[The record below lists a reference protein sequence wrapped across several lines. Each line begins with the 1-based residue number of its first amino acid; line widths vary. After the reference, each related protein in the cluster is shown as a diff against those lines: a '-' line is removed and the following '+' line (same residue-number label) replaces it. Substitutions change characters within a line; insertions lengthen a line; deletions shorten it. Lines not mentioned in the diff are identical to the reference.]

1 MYENYK
7 RYVLRLN
14 QVIEMQSSK
23 GDFAPILRSPL
34 NEAEFERVWSST
46 TGQIAMAGFNRFEPS
61 EFNENQQL
69 SNWAKAA

>member
-14 QVIEMQSSK
+14 QAIKLQASK
-23 GDFAPILRSPL
+23 GDFAPVLRPPL
-34 NEAEFERVWSST
+34 SKAEFELVWSST
-46 TGQIAMAGFNRFEPS
+46 TGQIAKSGFNKFEPS
-61 EFNENQQL
+61 DFNENQQL